1 MTDTTARTKPEA
13 TSPRLELSKAHVG
26 YDAVTVLRGID
37 VTVRHGEFVGVIGP
51 NGCGKSTLL
60 RAMSGVLRVSR
71 GDALV
76 DGRDIASYAPKE
88 LARKLAVV
96 SQETAT
102 PFGFTVE
109 ETVRMGRMPHE
120 SRLTR
125 SPREADEIVARAIE
139 EADLTSLARRPI
151 TRLSGGE
158 RQRVAVARALAQ
170 CPSILLLD
178 EATAHLDLRYQT
190 RLLDIVARRNA
201 EEGMTAVAVMHDLN
215 LAAQYC
221 HRLIL
226 LHEGCVHAEGKP
238 KDVLTDDTLRE
249 VYGASVMVTQ
259 HPLLDVPHVFVCA
272 SPPEADVRRDER
284 SPE

>member
-1 MTDTTARTKPEA
+1 MKAVTPHDAV
-13 TSPRLELSKAHVG
+13 PRLELVEAHVG
-26 YDAVTVLRGID
+26 YDGATVLRGID
-37 VTVRHGEFVGVIGP
+37 VAVRHGEFVGVIGP

-60 RAMSGVLRVSR
+60 RAMSAVLRASG
-71 GDALV
+71 GDVLV
-76 DGRDIASYAPKE
+76 DGRDIASYAPKA

-125 SPREADEIVARAIE
+125 SPREGDEVVARVIE
-139 EADLTSLARRPI
+139 EADLSDLARRPI

-190 RLLDIVARRNA
+190 RLLDIVARRNV
-201 EEGMTAVAVMHDLN
+201 EERLTAVAVMHDLN

-226 LHEGCVHAEGKP
+226 LHDGGVRAQGEP

-249 VYGASVMVTQ
+249 VYRAPVMVTR

-272 SPPEADVRRDER
+272 SPPEANVWDARPDEGI
-284 SPE
+284 PE